1 VTLINLSPVC
11 AKIVL
16 DLRENGDDSNTNGID
31 CLEIEPMY
39 S

>member
-1 VTLINLSPVC
+1 MTLVNLSHVV
-11 AKIVL
+11 AKVVL

-31 CLEIEPMY
+31 CLEIEPLY